1 MVYLVGITGFICG
14 FFAGQMLLLW
24 LLRDY
29 SKQEIL
35 ELMKEPG
42 QKFKYGMLNW
52 AVAALGAFLLVYIYN
67 NYWAGH

>member
-1 MVYLVGITGFICG
+1 MVYLVGIIGFICG

-35 ELMKEPG
+35 ALMKEPG
-42 QKFKYGMLNW
+42 QKFKYGLLNW
-52 AVAALGAFLLVYIYN
+52 ALAAAGAASFVYIYN
-67 NYWAGH
+67 NYWPGH